1 MEDHQ
6 KNIDIPEDRC
16 DGWSAVIAVQRDSNL
31 CTKYTAEATDVE
43 IGDEWKLA
51 TTLLT
56 ILKVPSMGLVCTGCN
71 RSVRVI
77 SSR

>member
-16 DGWSAVIAVQRDSNL
+16 DGWSDVIAVQRDSNL

-51 TTLLT
+51 TTL
-56 ILKVPSMGLVCTGCN
+56 
-71 RSVRVI
+71 
-77 SSR
+77 